1 MKYLPDSEAQQLIEE
16 AKKASE
22 YTYSPYSNFPV
33 GAAVLTGDGT
43 IIRGTNVENA
53 SYGLTICAERTALGH
68 AVSTGKTNVK
78 AIAVYCK
85 TNAAAPCGACRQFII
100 EFGNDIVVVFMH
112 GDEMVQQTIQ
122 ELLPFAFTKE
132 TMAAVAGIGDKN
144 SNP

>member
-1 MKYLPDSEAQQLIEE
+1 MNYLSDSEAEQLLSE

-22 YTYSPYSNFPV
+22 NSYSPYSNFPV

-43 IIRGTNVENA
+43 VVAGTNVENA

-68 AVSTGKTNVK
+68 AVSAGKSGIK

-85 TNAAAPCGACRQFII
+85 TSAAAPCGACRQFIL
-100 EFGNDIVVVFMH
+100 EFGNDIVVIFMH
-112 GDEMVQQTIQ
+112 GEELVQRTIL

-132 TMAAVAGIGDKN
+132 SMG
-144 SNP
+144 